1 MSINIAIKSFA
12 SWRLAYFPSFPP
24 LNAIQNKKTKQK
36 KQKQKALYLINRIF

>member
-24 LNAIQNKKTKQK
+24 LNATQNNKKNKTKKKQNKRRFT
-36 KQKQKALYLINRIF
+36 